1 MSKKNRIRLMAYTPL
16 QSGGIYETTEPQAHY
31 LKDVMRLKVGDD
43 VFLFDGIN
51 GEFSAN
57 IAQINK
63 KSVILNI
70 NQKVAD
76 FQKSPDVW
84 LLFAPLKKDNT
95 DIVIQKSVEL
105 GVSKIIPVQTEYTSN
120 AGIKLERMRAQVIE
134 AAEQS
139 RRTDLPEILS
149 PITLEKLL
157 EKWDKKRTLVYL
169 NETGAGQSFIDAS
182 KKMSAPVAFLVGP
195 EGGFSLEEFE
205 MLKSLPYTLSLALGP
220 RILRAE
226 TACLAALSCWQAF
239 CGDWK

>member
-1 MSKKNRIRLMAYTPL
+1 MSKKNRIRLMSYAPL

-31 LKDVMRLKVGDD
+31 LKDVMRLKLGDD
-43 VFLFDGIN
+43 VFLFDGVN

-57 IAQINK
+57 ISQINK
-63 KSVILNI
+63 KFITLNV

-95 DIVIQKSVEL
+95 DIVVQKAVEL
-105 GVSKIIPVQTEYTSN
+105 GVSKIVPVLTQYSS
-120 AGIKLERMRAQVIE
+120 AAIKLERMRAQVIE

-139 RRTDLPEILS
+139 RRTDLPEVLPLIS
-149 PITLEKLL
+149 LEKLL
-157 EKWDKKRTLVYL
+157 EQWDRKRTLVYL
-169 NETGAGQSFIDAS
+169 NETGDGLSFLEAS
-182 KKMSAPVAFLVGP
+182 RKMAAPTAFLVGP

-226 TACLAALSCWQAF
+226 TACIAALSCWQAF